1 VVGKVLPSTF
11 AVSGNWN
18 HRALVS
24 QDNFDDSG
32 NGGSDRKLAR
42 AFTFDYVDITLLD
55 IFFD

>member
-1 VVGKVLPSTF
+1 VLPSTF

-42 AFTFDYVDITLLD
+42 AFTFDYVDITLPD